1 MNVGVLSRGYEPFVF
16 VDGDD
21 YSGISIEIW
30 ERVAD
35 KLNIDYTYVDAGDSL
50 NKAYDNLVAGKYDML
65 IGPFS
70 VNEKRY
76 QQVDFTTP
84 YYISKIGLFIPR
96 KPLYERILSLLL
108 KIIIAISIIMIICF
122 LINMVYIK
130 YELKVKPDFKKG
142 FNITFEN
149 AFSLLQGETMLH
161 PKTRIG
167 KFILFI
173 YALIGLILLA
183 LVISSIRT
191 AIDPNT
197 ADDKSIYSYVKN
209 KSVVSR
215 KNSKA
220 ERLVKKLKG
229 IPHSISYQ
237 KHKKNYS
244 YGDLL
249 DEFLKTPQKLS
260 AVIGDIPYLKYT
272 INKGGEK
279 YSSLKLHNDML
290 ALNTYAFP
298 IRKNNKLLAK
308 IDFEMVKNKDD
319 RIHQLIVSKYLGPA
333 LSIQAN
339 F

>member
-35 KLNIDYTYVDAGDSL
+35 KLNIDYKYVDAGTSL
-50 NKAYDNLVAGKYDML
+50 NKAYDDLMGGKFDML

-70 VNEKRY
+70 VSEKRY

-84 YYISKIGLFIPR
+84 YYISKIGLCVPR
-96 KPLYERILSLLL
+96 QPMHERVLKLLL

-122 LINMVYIK
+122 VINMVYIK
-130 YELKVKPDFKKG
+130 YELNAKPSLQQG
-142 FNITFEN
+142 LNITFEN

-161 PKTRIG
+161 PKTRVG

-191 AIDPNT
+191 AIDPDT
-197 ADDKSIYSYVKN
+197 AEDKSIYSYIKN
-209 KSVVSR
+209 KTVVTR

-249 DEFLKTPQKLS
+249 DEYLKTPQKLS
-260 AVIGDIPYLKYT
+260 AIIGDIPYIKYT

-279 YSSLKLHNDML
+279 YNSLKIHHDML

-298 IRKNNKLLAK
+298 IRKNNKLLEK
-308 IDFEMVKNKDD
+308 IDYEMIKNKDD
-319 RIHQLIVSKYLGPA
+319 RIHQLIVSKYLGPD